1 MFYRFSSI
9 ISSRTFQ
16 VWQIASW
23 RCSHLSLSTADD
35 CSAFRRHCPR
45 FLAATTSAISTLS
58 PKEAG
63 TLSSILRKCV
73 HTLAIFLIQQPT
85 FAEIQFFNAEL
96 KHFIFSRCPNI
107 EIHDLCFAELALFM
121 RTVMRLHCEIDPQLA
136 IGMEALRSMQ
146 TDTEICEA
154 ARLNRAFT
162 ARIELAMFHEE
173 LPLLQEYFGF
183 RQMVVFTRAYRRE
196 GRHHSGELPF
206 PLLQPVEFSIN
217 ETEAEYR
224 GVGERVTLATFC
236 KLAESVPKDAECS
249 VCIDKV
255 DGAEQDKDEQPVL
268 TKCGHL
274 FHQVC
279 LDNWV
284 NDSAMK
290 ASNTCPSCR
299 TVLCNPRQRAHASV
313 GAEPVTLYH
322 FRPSYDMEELP
333 SPRDVNGIVDVG
345 TSSTI
350 EWSHFDDV
358 VLPTEHVQLSVRNC

>member
-1 MFYRFSSI
+1 MFYRLSSV
-9 ISSRTFQ
+9 ISSRRFQ

-23 RCSHLSLSTADD
+23 RCSQLSLSTADD

-45 FLAATTSAISTLS
+45 ILAATTSAISTLS

-63 TLSSILRKCV
+63 TLSSVLRKCV

-85 FAEIQFFNAEL
+85 IAEIQVFNAEL
-96 KHFIFSRCPNI
+96 KDFILSRCPNI
-107 EIHDLCFAELALFM
+107 EIHDFCFAELALFM
-121 RTVMRLHCEIDPQLA
+121 RTVMRLHCEMHPQFA
-136 IGMEALRSMQ
+136 IGMEALRSIQ
-146 TDTEICEA
+146 TYTEICEA
-154 ARLNRAFT
+154 ARLNRTFT

-173 LPLLQEYFGF
+173 LPLLQETYGF
-183 RQMVVFTRAYRRE
+183 RQMVAFTRAYRCE
-196 GRHHSGELPF
+196 GRHRSGEFPF
-206 PLLQPVEFSIN
+206 PLLQPVEFGIN

-224 GVGERVTLATFC
+224 GVGERIALATFC
-236 KLAESVPKDAECS
+236 KPAEAVPKDTECS
-249 VCIDKV
+249 VCIAKV
-255 DGAEQDKDEQPVL
+255 DGTEQDQDEQPVL

-274 FHQVC
+274 FHRVC

-322 FRPSYDMEELP
+322 VRPSYDVEELP
-333 SPRDVNGIVDVG
+333 SPGDGNGIADVG
-345 TSSTI
+345 TSSMI
-350 EWSHFDDV
+350 EWSHFDSV
-358 VLPTEHVQLSVRNC
+358 VLLTEHVQLSIRNC